1 MKHLSPEV
9 HMPAH
14 TRPLPAAWR
23 GLAPWPLLL
32 ILFWILQP
40 GTAHAIPAFARQT
53 GVNCVACHAG
63 GQFPE
68 LTPFGRQFKLTGY
81 TLGTRSDVPISAM
94 AVASMAK
101 VANRAKSDDPSAD
114 FQKNGDLIFATASLL
129 GGGKITNNLGLF
141 AQVTYD
147 PYATQDD
154 AGKFHGHSN
163 ADNISLRYA
172 DHAVTPTTDLI
183 WGVTLNNN
191 PSISDPWNTAPA
203 WMQYVPVPS
212 PSSYQF
218 IDGNSPYP
226 GLAAGG
232 NLAGVTLY
240 GFWNQHVFAELG
252 AYGSA
257 NGAMR
262 IMSAGVPKADNT
274 QLRGLNPYWR
284 LAYEQSWGDHH
295 LMLGTTGMLARV
307 YDDPLDTSDPAN
319 THRFRDL
326 GLDVQYQYLGDPHTV
341 TAQLVYTS
349 NRHRYPDTQAGQAVA
364 FVDSTGNALP
374 VTNATDTT
382 HLLRG
387 KLSYV
392 YQATYGGSLS
402 LFRLSGTTNTATLSS
417 GFDPDTLS
425 ITTDP
430 NAAAPS
436 LRVNGNLSGNP
447 GTRGWTTEAF
457 WIPEEHWRIGAQY
470 TAYSRF
476 NGLGSNYDG
485 FGRNAKDNNSLFVYA
500 WVAY

>member
-1 MKHLSPEV
+1 MRTQRF
-9 HMPAH
+9 ANA
-14 TRPLPAAWR
+14 TPAARALPTW
-23 GLAPWPLLL
+23 LVLLTLVWLLWPGHA
-32 ILFWILQP
+32 Q
-40 GTAHAIPAFARQT
+40 AIPVFARQT
-53 GVNCVACHAG
+53 GVQCAACHAG

-81 TLGTRSDVPISAM
+81 TLGTRTELPISAM

-101 VANRAKSDDPSAD
+101 VANTSKSDDPSAD
-114 FQKNGDLIFATASLL
+114 FQKEGDLIFATASLL

-154 AGKFHGHSN
+154 QGKFHGHSN

-172 DHAVTPTTDLI
+172 DHAVTPGNDLI
-183 WGVTLNNN
+183 WGLTLNNN

-232 NLAGVTLY
+232 NIAGLTLY
-240 GFWNQHVFAELG
+240 GFWNQHFFAELG

-257 NGAMR
+257 NGLMR

-295 LMLGTTGMLARV
+295 LMLGTTGMVSRV
-307 YDDPLDTSDPAN
+307 YDDPLDTSNPA
-319 THRFRDL
+319 TVHRFRDL
-326 GLDVQYQYLGDPHTV
+326 GLDAQYQYLADPHTV
-341 TAQLVYTS
+341 TGQLVYTS
-349 NRHRYPDTQAGQAVA
+349 NHHSYPAGQVGQAVP
-364 FVDSTGNALP
+364 FVDASGNALP
-374 VTNATDTT
+374 VTSASDTT

-392 YQATYGGSLS
+392 YQNTYGGSLAM
-402 LFRLSGTTNTATLSS
+402 FRLSGNTNTALQSS
-417 GFDPDTLS
+417 GFDPGTLQ
-425 ITTDP
+425 ITSDGG
-430 NAAAPS
+430 AAAPS
-436 LRVNGNLSGNP
+436 VRVNGNLAGNP
-447 GTRGWTTEAF
+447 ATRGATAEVF
-457 WIPEEHWRIGAQY
+457 WMPIQELRLGLQY
-470 TAYSRF
+470 TAYQRF
-476 NGLGSNYDG
+476 NGASSNYDG
-485 FGRNAKDNNSLFVYA
+485 FGRNASDNNSTFLYA
-500 WVAY
+500 WLVY